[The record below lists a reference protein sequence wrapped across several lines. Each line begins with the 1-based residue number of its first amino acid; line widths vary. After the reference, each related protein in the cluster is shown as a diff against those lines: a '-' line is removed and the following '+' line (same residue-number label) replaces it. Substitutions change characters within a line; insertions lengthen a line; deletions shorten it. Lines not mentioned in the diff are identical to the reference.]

1 MNNAIKKIALISD
14 YFNLYLITLF
24 IFFIKPQLF
33 SYYQIFTVKLNDLE
47 FGYRLLPMFYYFL
60 KIIKVRNIKKG
71 IKYITL
77 QEISKKISDG
87 EHSHIKRNN
96 KSGVRYLYG
105 RNIKQGTI
113 KGTINFD
120 SISDYS
126 YISLEDYTNFKRTH
140 LIDNDVLISILGI
153 IGNSAIYKKEYL
165 GIIGIPRHIGTIT
178 LLNTFAPI
186 SPEYLV
192 AYFRTKLAKHQL
204 YSLTTG
210 NIQQLLSL
218 KNLKNYEIPI
228 PNKTILKQ

>member
-1 MNNAIKKIALISD
+1 MK
-14 YFNLYLITLF
+14 
-24 IFFIKPQLF
+24 
-33 SYYQIFTVKLNDLE
+33 IFTVKLNDLE

-140 LIDNDVLISILGI
+140 LIDNDVLISILGT

-165 GIIGIPRHIGTIT
+165 GIIGIPRHIGRIT
-178 LLNTFAPI
+178 LLNTC
-186 SPEYLV
+186 SY
-192 AYFRTKLAKHQL
+192 
-204 YSLTTG
+204 
-210 NIQQLLSL
+210 
-218 KNLKNYEIPI
+218 
-228 PNKTILKQ
+228 